1 MPENVDWRDLR
12 NKRVLGYQSW
22 HRKRYRIHRADVLK
36 GMMADIADRGPDH
49 VIISGD
55 LVNIALERE
64 FLAAT
69 EWLKGVGTP
78 DSVTV
83 VPGNHDAYV
92 RVPHSSGLQHWQPW
106 MTGDDAAKSFPFVRK
121 RGPVAFVMLST
132 AIPTRWF
139 SAAGQLGQQQLQELE
154 KILKSLATDEYFRV
168 VVLHH
173 PPEDYPTKPR
183 KALRDRA
190 QFREVLAR
198 QGAEL
203 VLHGH
208 QHHSHFGNVKS
219 PSGRTPVVGVPSAS
233 AALTLGKNKAA
244 RWNLFDVQKT
254 ESHWRLS
261 VEGRALTDSGFS
273 TIGKWHM
280 TVNMPEEML

>member
-1 MPENVDWRDLR
+1 
-12 NKRVLGYQSW
+12 
-22 HRKRYRIHRADVLK
+22 
-36 GMMADIADRGPDH
+36 MADPTRTALITGASRGIGAALAKGLAAAGADIVIADLPGQAEDVARTAAAVEAVGRTAHTVFLNVTDKAS
-49 VIISGD
+49 IEAG
-55 LVNIALERE
+55 IAE
-64 FLAAT
+64 AT
-69 EWLKGVGTP
+69 EDRILM
-78 DSVTV
+78 
-83 VPGNHDAYV
+83 
-92 RVPHSSGLQHWQPW
+92 RVPNG